1 MLSIFRGTMKNN
13 SVHDTGMASGKN
25 HARGFRILAGLLL
38 AVLVLTAFCGCGS
51 AGKEGS
57 KGSAGL
63 PASTGKMELQYATQF
78 SVDYLEGGYAL
89 ITIGDEDSFLM
100 VPEGAETPSGLDES
114 IKVIHQPFTSI
125 YLAASSAMDY
135 FRQLEALSAVTMTS
149 TKREDWSF
157 KEVQDA
163 LDAEEMFYIGKYSA
177 PDYETIVDENCG
189 LAIESTM
196 IYHSPSIKEKLET
209 MGIPV
214 MVERSSYEPD
224 PLGRME
230 WIKLYGLL
238 TGKTEEAEQFFED
251 QIALLKDTVKDDPS
265 GKTVAFFYVSSS
277 GSVNVRKPGD
287 YVSKMIDMA
296 GGTYILTQDNV
307 EEEDNAL
314 STMNMDM
321 ESFYNQ
327 ARNADILIYNSTIEG
342 GLDSVDQ
349 LLEKNK
355 LFADFKAVKEG
366 HVWCTDN
373 NTFQQA
379 TGLSRMISEF
389 YAVFH
394 GQVKEG
400 QKLEFLYPVH

>member
-1 MLSIFRGTMKNN
+1 MRINKIKSEKIKANDVREV
-13 SVHDTGMASGKN
+13 SVDR
-25 HARGFRILAGLLL
+25 HACGFRMIACLLLACLLL
-38 AVLVLTAFCGCGS
+38 AVISGCGS
-51 AGKEGS
+51 GSGEGGKG
-57 KGSAGL
+57 AVGL

-78 SVDYLEGGYAL
+78 EVEYLEGDYAL
-89 ITIGDEDSFLM
+89 ITIGDDRFLM
-100 VPEGAETPSGLDES
+100 VPEGAEAPSGLEES

-135 FRQLEALSAVTMTS
+135 FRQLDALSAVTMTS

-238 TGKTEEAEQFFED
+238 TGKSEEADKFFED

-287 YVSKMIDMA
+287 YISKMIDMA
-296 GGTYILTQDNV
+296 GASYILSQDAV

-327 ARNADILIYNSTIEG
+327 ARDADILIYNSTIEG
-342 GLDSVDQ
+342 GLDSVGQ
-349 LLEKNK
+349 LIEKNK

-394 GQVKEG
+394 DQVKEG